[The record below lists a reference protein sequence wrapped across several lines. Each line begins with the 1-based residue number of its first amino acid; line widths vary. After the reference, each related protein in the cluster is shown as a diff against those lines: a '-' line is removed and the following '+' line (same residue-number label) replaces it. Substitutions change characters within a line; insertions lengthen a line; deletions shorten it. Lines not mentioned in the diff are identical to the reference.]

1 VTVVSALQ
9 KYDTQYKQV
18 HIHNIIDCPGGWL
31 NASSADWFE
40 EYARLCFT
48 EFGEEVKFWITFN
61 EPKETSIQGKK
72 NLSQCR
78 GRMFII
84 MAQRIYRSETH
95 RPCHISQ
102 KHE

>member
-1 VTVVSALQ
+1 LFHFFHYT
-9 KYDTQYKQV
+9 
-18 HIHNIIDCPGGWL
+18 GGWL

-72 NLSQCR
+72 TSGR
-78 GRMFII
+78 GRMYII
-84 MAQRIYRSETH
+84 HGEADKSFGDTSSMS
-95 RPCHISQ
+95 HITKNELSQ
-102 KHE
+102 ELR